1 MIVGIGLDIT
11 ALPRIASILERW
23 GERFLQ
29 RILTEK
35 ERAALPPGQGRRT
48 AWVAG
53 RFAAKEAASKAL
65 GTGFSGGVE
74 MRDIE
79 ILTMEGGAPR
89 MILHGGAEA
98 RARASACAAPMF
110 PSAMKKTW
118 PVPLPYWKTESEGW

>member
-98 RARASACAAPMF
+98 RARALGARSVHVSISHEKDMACAVAILENG
-110 PSAMKKTW
+110 K
-118 PVPLPYWKTESEGW
+118 